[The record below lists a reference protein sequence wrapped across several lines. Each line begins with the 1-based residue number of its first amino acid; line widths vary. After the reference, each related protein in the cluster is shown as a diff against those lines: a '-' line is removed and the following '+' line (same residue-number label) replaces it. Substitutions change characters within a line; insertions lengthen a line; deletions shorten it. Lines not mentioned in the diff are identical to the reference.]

1 MTVRTTVKKHSMPN
15 FELRSVLLFSA
26 LAVGMAIAAHAQSSW
41 QPSQDGDTGAV
52 AAQMARAH
60 VVEVMAANG
69 NSNHGLDA
77 AFNRA
82 DTNGDGRLSREEAR
96 HFPAIEPGFDQLDL
110 NHDHFISRDEF
121 MKAASPGS

>member
-1 MTVRTTVKKHSMPN
+1 MPN

-26 LAVGMAIAAHAQSSW
+26 LAMGMAIASHAQSW
-41 QPSQDGDTGAV
+41 QPSPGVDTGSG
-52 AAQMARAH
+52 AARMARADT
-60 VVEVMAANG
+60 VEVMAANQI
-69 NSNHGLDA
+69 SNRQLDA

-121 MKAASPGS
+121 MKAAGPGS

>member
-1 MTVRTTVKKHSMPN
+1 MTVRTTLKKHSMPN

-26 LAVGMAIAAHAQSSW
+26 LAVGMVIACHAQSSW
-41 QPSQDGDTGAV
+41 QPSEDAETDAV
-52 AAQMARAH
+52 TVQMTRADA
-60 VVEVMAANG
+60 VEVLTANR

-77 AFNRA
+77 AFDRA

-121 MKAASPGS
+121 MKAAGPAS